1 MSKEQMTALEQEEG
15 ETFEHQL
22 TGMKSAEEIRFE
34 DIITPLTQ
42 EEFFAEYWEKQP
54 FVSKGRPSEFFIPLF
69 SIGDVDRAI
78 CYFKPRPGRIDLVTE
93 AGFVRDN
100 FLSGDGTANVNLVIE
115 SYMKGSTV
123 ILSGLEDTWEPLTLF
138 SRALEGSLN
147 HPIAMAVYLSPPN
160 FQGVKPHYDTQ
171 ENFLLQVEG
180 SKHWKVYKPLHEFP
194 PVEGSYATVPR
205 EKLSEP
211 ICETVLN
218 PGDALYIPRG
228 FVHEGMAGDK
238 PSLHITVDVHVRTWF
253 DFLYDALAAMAE
265 RDPRFRR
272 SLPAGFLNDETVM
285 QSLADKFGEFMDIFH
300 RQATHKDAVGKHT
313 EILAVRNPPPADGHF
328 SVLNVAIGPDTILR
342 KRRTTLS
349 RVFEE
354 NGVAGIQFSGNQL
367 LGPAKIIDALR
378 HIADAET
385 ITSASLPGSLND
397 NEKLILVRRLV
408 RIGLLTLA

>member
-1 MSKEQMTALEQEEG
+1 MSKEQMTALEQE
-15 ETFEHQL
+15 FQHQEI
-22 TGMKSAEEIRFE
+22 GIKSAEEIRFE
-34 DIITPLTQ
+34 DIIAPVTQ
-42 EEFFAEYWEKQP
+42 EEFFAEYWEKRP
-54 FVSKGRPSEFFIPLF
+54 LVSKGRPAEFFTPLF
-69 SIGDVDRAI
+69 SIADVDRAI
-78 CYFKPRPGRIDLVTE
+78 CYFKPKPGRIDLVTE

-123 ILSGLEDTWEPLTLF
+123 ILSGLEATWEPLTLF
-138 SRALEGSLN
+138 SRALESCLN

-180 SKHWKVYKPLHEFP
+180 SKHWKVYKPLQEFP

-228 FVHEGMAGDK
+228 FVHEGIADDK

-253 DFLYDALAAMAE
+253 DFLYDALAAVAE
-265 RDPRFRR
+265 RDSRFRR

-285 QSLADKFGEFMDIFH
+285 QSLANEFGEFMNIFYS
-300 RQATHKDAVGKHT
+300 QATHKDAVGKHT

-328 SVLNVAIGPDTILR
+328 SVLNAAIGPDTLLR
-342 KRRTTLS
+342 KRRTTLA
-349 RVFEE
+349 RVFQE

-385 ITSASLPGSLND
+385 ITPASLPGSLNE

-408 RIGLLTLA
+408 RTGLLTLA